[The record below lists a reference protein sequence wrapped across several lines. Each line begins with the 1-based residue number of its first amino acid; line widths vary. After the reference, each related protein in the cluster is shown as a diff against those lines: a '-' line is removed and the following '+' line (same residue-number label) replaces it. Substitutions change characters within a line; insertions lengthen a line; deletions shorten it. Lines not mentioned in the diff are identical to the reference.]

1 MICEPLQHDDGSS
14 RFVGIYMGNGSSY
27 TPPAGACL
35 SVLLVELAIITILQH
50 AMQLQV

>member
-1 MICEPLQHDDGSS
+1 MTMAVAVSLE
-14 RFVGIYMGNGSSY
+14 FMGNGSSY
-27 TPPAGACL
+27 TPPAGTCL